1 MMDGWMITRHLS
13 RRRRPPDRSRSGRP
27 RPRAGDE
34 REGARVA
41 SSPTT
46 TLSSPLARDAV
57 IRWSPSKRHRVAD
70 WRQSATDD
78 GRRMT
83 DDDATTDTVDVVG
96 EDVRVRHRD
105 GVSGALRVRV
115 VRLVRFG

>member
-1 MMDGWMITRHLS
+1 MITRHLS
-13 RRRRPPDRSRSGRP
+13 RRRPTNRSRSGRP

-41 SSPTT
+41 SRHVSVAST

>member
-1 MMDGWMITRHLS
+1 MDDYPSPLPSSPARPIAFRSPATA
-13 RRRRPPDRSRSGRP
+13 RRGRP
-27 RPRAGDE
+27 RRSAS
-34 REGARVA
+34 RVASA
-41 SSPTT
+41 SSPTS

>member
-1 MMDGWMITRHLS
+1 
-13 RRRRPPDRSRSGRP
+13 
-27 RPRAGDE
+27 
-34 REGARVA
+34 
-41 SSPTT
+41 
-46 TLSSPLARDAV
+46 
-57 IRWSPSKRHRVAD
+57 
-70 WRQSATDD
+70 
-78 GRRMT
+78 MT